1 MVSVF
6 WRLLGSA
13 AASGFFAL
21 LFHAPRR
28 SILPASLVA
37 MVGYGVYLL
46 GEALTGSVVAGN
58 FLGAMAIAALGEGLA
73 RKMRMPATIF
83 VSIGVL
89 PLVPG
94 LGLYQTMLNLVQ
106 NKLGAGARAGLE
118 TLMVA
123 GAIAMGIALVSPF
136 FSIFH
141 GRNKA
146 GMGKQ
151 AQ

>member
-1 MVSVF
+1 MVGVL

-13 AASGFFAL
+13 VASAFFAL
-21 LFHAPRR
+21 LFHAPKR

-37 MVGYGVYLL
+37 MAGYAVYLV

-58 FLGAMAIAALGEGLA
+58 FFGAMAIAALGEWLA
-73 RKMRMPATIF
+73 RRMRMPATIF
-83 VSIGVL
+83 VSVGVV

-106 NKLGAGARAGLE
+106 NKLGAGARSGLE

-123 GAIAMGIALVSPF
+123 GAIAMGIALVAPF

-141 GRNKA
+141 GRNKSRT
-146 GMGKQ
+146 
-151 AQ
+151 